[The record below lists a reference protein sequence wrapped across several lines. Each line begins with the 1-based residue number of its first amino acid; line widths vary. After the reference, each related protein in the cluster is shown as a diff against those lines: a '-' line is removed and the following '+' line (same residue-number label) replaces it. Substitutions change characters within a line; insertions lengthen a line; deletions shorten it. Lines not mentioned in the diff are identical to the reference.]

1 MKRQGKYWGLSN
13 MYSVEYAGSA
23 IKSLQKMDRHM
34 AALIYGWI
42 EKNLVGCINPRAY
55 GKALV
60 GNKKGYWRYRV
71 GSYRIIAV
79 INDNTVQIHIIG
91 ISHRRDVYI

>member
-1 MKRQGKYWGLSN
+1 
-13 MYSVEYAGSA
+13 MYSVEYSGNAL
-23 IKSLQKMDRHM
+23 KSLQKMDRHI
-34 AALIYGWI
+34 AAFIYGWI
-42 EKNLVGCINPRAY
+42 EKNLVGCTNPRVY

-71 GSYRIIAV
+71 GSYRIIAL

-91 ISHRRDVYI
+91 ISHRSDVYKKM